1 MRPPGAR
8 PAYSS
13 TEFLEP
19 FDWRNHRAFGFDMYS
34 EPERRQAMDR
44 AWKTGKASLSEKV
57 QLVQE
62 TQEDLQRGVLIFLP
76 IYTDQAQIPGATNLT
91 LRGWAFSA
99 LRMKDVVNSALSGII
114 NPDLAG
120 TGVLVFDG
128 TEPLGRNVLYDN
140 LNLIGSDG
148 LSHPSYEKL
157 EIAGRTWLVG
167 VQLASRQVGP
177 NGIGNAFWITM
188 LIGSTI
194 SMVAALISRIL
205 VSNHLTTRTALAVSE
220 AAAKELSLSSTVF
233 EESSQGILVTNP
245 QGRILMANNAF
256 YKQIWL
262 QVCK

>member
-1 MRPPGAR
+1 MRPPGGR
-8 PAYSS
+8 PLYSA
-13 TEFLEP
+13 TEFLQP
-19 FDWRNHRAFGFDMYS
+19 FDWRNQRAFGFDMYS

-44 AWKTGKASLSEKV
+44 SWKTGKASLSEKV

-99 LRMKDVVNSALSGII
+99 LRMKDVVNSALRGVY

-120 TGVLVFDG
+120 SGVLVFDG
-128 TEPLGRNVLYDN
+128 TEPIARNVLYDN
-140 LNLIGSDG
+140 LNLMGSDG

-157 EIAGRTWLVG
+157 KIAGQTWLVG
-167 VQLASRQVGP
+167 VQLGPRLVGQ
-177 NGIGNAFWITM
+177 NGIGSAFWITM
-188 LIGSTI
+188 LIGSSI

-220 AAAKELSLSSTVF
+220 AASRELSLSSTVF

>member
-1 MRPPGAR
+1 M
-8 PAYSS
+8 
-13 TEFLEP
+13 
-19 FDWRNHRAFGFDMYS
+19 
-34 EPERRQAMDR
+34 
-44 AWKTGKASLSEKV
+44 
-57 QLVQE
+57 
-62 TQEDLQRGVLIFLP
+62 LICLP

-91 LRGWAFSA
+91 LWGWAFSA

-140 LNLIGSDG
+140 LNLMGSDG

-177 NGIGNAFWITM
+177 NGIGNTFWITM
-188 LIGSTI
+188 LIVSSI

-205 VSNHLTTRTALAVSE
+205 VSNHLTTRTALAMSE
-220 AAAKELSLSSTVF
+220 AAARELSLSSTVF

-256 YKQIWL
+256 
-262 QVCK
+262 